1 MPSIALGEPPAPAA
15 LRVVSF
21 EPIAHVNLTDQVYG
35 AIKHRIL
42 SSQFE
47 VGSKLRDETLAKQLG
62 VSRTPVRE
70 AILRLSREGLV
81 EIIPRS
87 GTRVRTFTE
96 RDIEEIFELRIAL
109 EKLAVRKAATRLD
122 RAQVR
127 RLRDM
132 HEQAEAALKTGNTT
146 LALVFD
152 SEMHRMI
159 LEASGNQRLQ
169 AMMST
174 ITDFIVLFRNIGAH
188 TLHHRGFTYR
198 HRDIVQA
205 LVRRDPDRA
214 ARALAEHIE
223 VAKLELVRDF
233 HQRRLLEPIEARER
247 GVELLERVSGLPRR
261 RVHRTATHRS
271 TSKSGHVR

>member
-1 MPSIALGEPPAPAA
+1 MVPFESIT
-15 LRVVSF
+15 
-21 EPIAHVNLTDQVYG
+21 HVNLTDRVYD
-35 AIKHRIL
+35 AIKQRIL

-47 VGSKLRDETLAKQLG
+47 VGSKLRDETLAQQLG

-81 EIIPRS
+81 EVIPRS

-96 RDIEEIFELRIAL
+96 QDIEEIFELRIAL
-109 EKLAVRKAATRLD
+109 ETLAIRKAATRLA

-132 HEQAEAALKTGNTT
+132 HEQAEAALKKGDTT

-152 SEMHRMI
+152 SEMHRTI

-169 AMMST
+169 KMMST
-174 ITDFIVLFRNIGAH
+174 ITDFVVLFRNIGAH
-188 TLHHRGFTYR
+188 TPFHRGFTYR
-198 HRDIVQA
+198 HRDIVRA
-205 LVRRDPDRA
+205 LDRRDPDIA
-214 ARALAEHIE
+214 ARVLAEHIE

-233 HQRRLLEPIEARER
+233 HQRRLLEPVETSGQA
-247 GVELLERVSGLPRR
+247 VELLDRSSGLPHR
-261 RVHRTATHRS
+261 RVRRTATHGN
-271 TSKSGHVR
+271 TSRSGHVR